1 VASGPLHGST
11 GLAEVGL
18 GSNLSEESGLE
29 YLRTPSPGEILVKT
43 AIVGA
48 GQGCYAVLDLLEQ
61 GQLQFL
67 DLEILAVVDV
77 NPSAPAMQF
86 AKQKGW
92 STSNSIDEAL
102 SVPGLELVIELT
114 GLDSV
119 LGQIHRLVPPGVRV
133 MDHVAARVF
142 WDLEE
147 VAGSLRRELKEK
159 TELQTRLAHDRAR
172 LQHILDAIP
181 DMVVV
186 LDADRRITHSNQR
199 FELLTAK
206 SQDMVHGKP
215 IREAFTG
222 THAEDWSE
230 EFADTFEEVMRTGRP
245 VIVTRARRTRAGT
258 EGHFQ
263 ISADPIFD
271 EDLEI
276 TRVVVTSREITEQVM
291 LKRETEESARRFQ
304 QIVDTV
310 HGVITIKDLEGRYQL
325 VNPGAERI
333 TGILRE
339 KMIGRTAAE
348 LFPKATADVIDKN
361 DRETLADGGR
371 HAVEDVITLG
381 GKERHLFSERFP
393 LTDYKGEVVGIC
405 CISRDMTRRR
415 QLQRQLIS
423 SERLAAVGQL
433 SAGVAHELN
442 NPLSGILAF
451 GEDLLLEAGRDDPRR
466 KDYEIIVNETMR
478 CRRIVRDLLE
488 FSRQKPP
495 ERHRVQL
502 NDVISRVLV
511 MVERQV
517 SFHNIKFRLDFQEQ
531 LPDLQGDSIRI
542 QQAILNLVINARDSM
557 NGQGEIHIRT
567 RAADA
572 DPTVEVSVS
581 DRGCGIPD
589 DQLAEIFEPFVS
601 SKGDQG
607 YGLGLPSVRAI
618 VEQYDGRVEV
628 ESKVG
633 VGSTFR
639 ILLPVTID

>member
-1 VASGPLHGST
+1 
-11 GLAEVGL
+11 
-18 GSNLSEESGLE
+18 
-29 YLRTPSPGEILVKT
+29 VKT

-67 DLEILAVVDV
+67 HLEILAVVDI
-77 NPSAPAMQF
+77 NPSAPAMEF

-92 STSNSIDEAL
+92 STPTRIDEAL
-102 SVPGLELVIELT
+102 ALPDLELVIELT

-119 LGQIHRLVPPGVRV
+119 LDQIHRLVPPGVRV

-159 TELQTRLAHDRAR
+159 TELQARLARDRKR

-181 DMVVV
+181 DIVVV
-186 LDADRRITHSNQR
+186 IDANRNITHSNQR

-215 IREAFTG
+215 IREAFSG
-222 THAEDWSE
+222 AHGEDWSE
-230 EFADTFEEVMRTGRP
+230 EFAGTFEEVMRTGRP
-245 VIVTRARRTRAGT
+245 VIVTRARRTRAGA

-263 ISADPIFD
+263 FSADPIFD
-271 EDLEI
+271 EDLEVM
-276 TRVVVTSREITEQVM
+276 RVVVTSREITEQVM

-310 HGVITIKDLEGRYQL
+310 HGVITIKDVQGRYQL
-325 VNPGAERI
+325 VNPRAERI
-333 TGILRE
+333 AGIPRE
-339 KMIGRTAAE
+339 QMIGKTATE
-348 LFPKATADVIDKN
+348 LFPEAVAAVIDKN
-361 DRETLADGGR
+361 DQATLAKGAH
-371 HAVEDVITLG
+371 HAVEESMTIG
-381 GKERHLFSERFP
+381 GKERRLYSERFP
-393 LTDYKGEVVGIC
+393 LTDYKGEVIGIC
-405 CISRDMTRRR
+405 CITRDMTRRR
-415 QLQRQLIS
+415 QLQRQLVS

-451 GEDLLLEAGRDDPRR
+451 GEDLLLEAGDDDPRR

-502 NDVISRVLV
+502 NDVVSRVLV

-517 SFHNIKFRLDFQEQ
+517 SFHNIKFHRDDRER
-531 LPDLQGDSIRI
+531 LPDVQGDPLRI

-557 NGQGEIHIRT
+557 DGHGEIHIRT
-567 RAADA
+567 RALNADR
-572 DPTVEVSVS
+572 TVEVSVT

-589 DQLAEIFEPFVS
+589 ERLAEIFEPFVS

-618 VEQYDGRVEV
+618 VEQHDGRVEV
-628 ESKVG
+628 ESEVG
-633 VGSTFR
+633 IGSTFR
-639 ILLPVTID
+639 ILLPVMID